1 MPRTKGFKPRGIRE
15 TGETILTLE
24 EFEAVRLID
33 YEGFDQA
40 GVAEVMGVS
49 RQTVGRILKAAR
61 FKIAEALVAAR
72 RLTVQGGCYEMRGRG
87 MGRGRRHGRRRQE

>member
-1 MPRTKGFKPRGIRE
+1 MAKGFKPRGTQE

-40 GVAEVMGVS
+40 GVAGVMGVS

-61 FKIAEALVAAR
+61 FKITESLVTAK

-87 MGRGRRHGRRRQE
+87 RGRRHGRRRRE